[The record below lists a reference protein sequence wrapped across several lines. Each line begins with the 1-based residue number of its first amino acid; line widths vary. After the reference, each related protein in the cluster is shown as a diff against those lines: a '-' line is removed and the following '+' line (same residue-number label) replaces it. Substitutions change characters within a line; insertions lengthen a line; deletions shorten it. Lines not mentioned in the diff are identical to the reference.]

1 MSLLLQAKSVSHSL
15 GDKRLFCDLDLA
27 ISVGDRLALVGHNGS
42 GKSTLLSLLSGAAE
56 PDSGEIAKKR
66 GLVLASV
73 EQCLP
78 IRLAEKSV
86 VTAVSEIAPE
96 QERWRAEALLAQLG
110 FSEVE
115 FDLLVG
121 ALSGGEQNRLMFA
134 RALVVEPDLLL
145 LDEPTN
151 HLDLATLVL
160 FEKLLGEFRG
170 GFLLVSHD
178 RAFLDFVSEQTL
190 FLRDEQLYRFS
201 STYTGAREE
210 LRAMDEAHARTRAA
224 EERKID
230 VLKASAKRLAT
241 WGRVYDNEDL
251 SRRAKNMEK
260 RIDRLED
267 KKTFV
272 SEGSRLD
279 LDLQLGDTRARQ
291 IVAMENLT
299 IDVAGCELFRIDDL
313 VIRPGERVALLG
325 HNGVGKTTFI
335 KELVAAF
342 TNEGTSYRYSPQ
354 TSLGYYDQE
363 LDEVSG
369 EDTMLMFVR
378 NRVQSDEQRIR
389 QHLIKAGFPYT
400 EHEKRV
406 FRMSGGERARLL
418 FVVLAMLRPN
428 FLVLDEPTNHID
440 IDGKEQLEQQLLS
453 SDATLLI
460 TSHDRR
466 FLETVANRY
475 LWIHEGRL
483 EEIHQPERF
492 FTSEPEGGYTGTL
505 GDSRIAIPTKD
516 APDAEQI
523 LERIV
528 ELEDLLVADRA
539 RKPKFQKLKLQAE
552 WATELKDLNSQL
564 GEGCRG
570 KK

>member
-1 MSLLLQAKSVSHSL
+1 MSLLLHAKSVSHSL
-15 GDKRLFCDLDLA
+15 GDKRLFRDLDLA
-27 ISVGDRLALVGHNGS
+27 ISAGDRLALVGHNGS
-42 GKSTLLSLLSGAAE
+42 GKSTLLSLLGGSAM

-73 EQCLP
+73 EQFLP
-78 IRLAEKSV
+78 PYLEPKSV
-86 VTAVSEIAPE
+86 VAAVAELAPE

-115 FDLLVG
+115 FALLVG
-121 ALSGGEQNRLMFA
+121 ELSGGEQNRLMFA

-160 FEKLLGEFRG
+160 FEKILKEFRG

-178 RAFLDFVSEQTL
+178 RAFLDGVSQQTL
-190 FLRDEQLYRFS
+190 FLRDEKLHRFGC
-201 STYTGAREE
+201 TYSHARVE
-210 LRAMDEAHARTRAA
+210 LLAMDEADARTRAS

-230 VLKASAKRLAT
+230 ALKVSAKRLAT
-241 WGRVYDNEDL
+241 WGKVYDNEDFA
-251 SRRAKNMEK
+251 RRAKSMEK
-260 RIDRLED
+260 RIGRLEE

-272 SEGSRLD
+272 TKGSGLD
-279 LDLQLGDTRARQ
+279 LDLKLGDTRAKQ

-299 IDVAGCELFRIDDL
+299 IDIASRELFRIDDL

-335 KELVAAF
+335 KELVTAF
-342 TNEGTSYRYSPQ
+342 TREESDYRYSPQ

-369 EDTMLMFVR
+369 VDTMLMFVR
-378 NRVQSDEQRIR
+378 NRIQSDEQRIR
-389 QHLIKAGFPYT
+389 QHLIKAGFPSS
-400 EHEKRV
+400 EHQKRV
-406 FRMSGGERARLL
+406 SRMSGGERARLL

-428 FLVLDEPTNHID
+428 FLVMDEPTNHID

-475 LWIHEGRL
+475 LWINEGRL
-483 EEIHQPERF
+483 EEIHDPQLF
-492 FTSEPEGGYTGTL
+492 FTSEPVGGYTGSL
-505 GDSRIAIPTKD
+505 GESGSQHVTEVR
-516 APDAEQI
+516 DAEQI

-528 ELEDLLVADRA
+528 ELEDLLLADRT
-539 RKPKFQKLKLQAE
+539 RKIKFQKPKLQAE
-552 WATELKDLNSQL
+552 WASELEVLNSQL
-564 GEGCRG
+564 ER
-570 KK
+570 

>member
-42 GKSTLLSLLSGAAE
+42 GKSTLLSLLGGAVV

-66 GLVLASV
+66 GLVLAVV
-73 EQCLP
+73 EQFLP
-78 IRLAEKSV
+78 VRLAPKSV
-86 VTAVSEIAPE
+86 VMAVAEMAPG
-96 QERWRAEALLAQLG
+96 QEHWRAEALLAQLG
-110 FSEVE
+110 FTEVE
-115 FDLLVG
+115 FNLQVG
-121 ALSGGEQNRLMFA
+121 ALSGGQQNRLMFA

-160 FEKLLGEFRG
+160 FEKLLCEFRG

-178 RAFLDFVSEQTL
+178 RAFLDGVSQQTL
-190 FLRDEQLYRFS
+190 FLRDERLYRFS
-201 STYTGAREE
+201 CPYTQAREE
-210 LRAMDEAHARTRAA
+210 LLMMDEAHARTRAA

-230 VLKASAKRLAT
+230 ALKASAKRLAT
-241 WGRVYDNEDL
+241 WGKVYDNEDL
-251 SRRAKNMEK
+251 ARRAKSMEK
-260 RIDRLED
+260 RIDRLEE

-272 SEGSRLD
+272 TRGSGLD
-279 LDLQLGDTRARQ
+279 LDLQLGDTRAKQ
-291 IVAMENLT
+291 IVAMEDLT
-299 IDVAGCELFRIDDL
+299 IDIAARELFRVDDL

-335 KELVAAF
+335 KELVTAF
-342 TNEGTSYRYSPQ
+342 SSEGTKYRYSPQ

-369 EDTMLMFVR
+369 EETMLMFVR
-378 NRVQSDEQRIR
+378 NRIQSDEQRIR
-389 QHLIKAGFPYT
+389 QHLIKAGFPYS

-406 FRMSGGERARLL
+406 SRMSGGERARLL

-428 FLVLDEPTNHID
+428 FLVMDEPTNHID

-466 FLETVANRY
+466 FLETVASRY
-475 LWIHEGRL
+475 LWINEGRL
-483 EEIHQPERF
+483 EEIHNPALF
-492 FTSEPEGGYTGTL
+492 FTSEPVGGYTGTL
-505 GDSRIAIPTKD
+505 GETQITNREKD
-516 APDAEQI
+516 TRDAEQI

-528 ELEDLLVADRA
+528 ELEDLLLAERA
-539 RKPKFQKLKLQAE
+539 RKSKFQKLQLQAE
-552 WATELKDLNSQL
+552 WETELEILNSQL
-564 GEGCRG
+564 NVG
-570 KK
+570 